1 MLLDGCHEGKH
12 TPKLTEVLCP
22 QCGQVLEI
30 FVKMGGAPGQTGT
43 LVTSER
49 CECGFLLR
57 EGSYASDYEKA

>member
-1 MLLDGCHEGKH
+1 M
-12 TPKLTEVLCP
+12 EVLCP
-22 QCGQVLEI
+22 QCGQILEI

-57 EGSYASDYEKA
+57 EGSYTSDYEKA